1 MLTACQAKGRWL
13 VRKDLISVPRHGEIA
28 VLRHFQAQ
36 LPDGLFVSDA
46 QS

>member
-13 VRKDLISVPRHGEIA
+13 VRKDLISVPRGEIA

-36 LPDGLFVSDA
+36 LPDGLFVSDV